1 MILTGMHILAESVMQ
16 HMHNL
21 RKESYMER
29 YNSYALDKLTDG
41 AKKALQEVLAEMGY
55 SGRYTISDPYL
66 FINSNRPVVIKAF
79 KKAEEAAHGCKGNL
93 VRVKKV
99 TEIDVWVPEFEAETI
114 DLAYSK
120 AIQKVKN
127 NEIPAKNSYIEV
139 YNERNDYWYNEL
151 DV

>member
-1 MILTGMHILAESVMQ
+1 
-16 HMHNL
+16 
-21 RKESYMER
+21 MER
-29 YNSYALDKLTDG
+29 YNSYELGSLTDG
-41 AKKALQEVLAEMGY
+41 AKKILPQVLDEMGY

-66 FINSNRPVVIKAF
+66 FINSNHPVVVKAF
-79 KKAEEAAHGCKGNL
+79 KNAEEVAHRCKGNL

-120 AIQKVKN
+120 AIHKVKN

>member
-1 MILTGMHILAESVMQ
+1 
-16 HMHNL
+16 
-21 RKESYMER
+21 MER
-29 YNSYALDKLTDG
+29 YNSYALDKLTDE
-41 AKKALQEVLAEMGY
+41 AKETLPEVLDEMGY
-55 SGRYTISDPYL
+55 SGRYTISGPSL

-79 KKAEEAAHGCKGNL
+79 TKAEEVAHGCKGNL

-99 TEIDVWVPEFEAETI
+99 TEIDVWVPELEAKTV
-114 DLAYSK
+114 DAAYSK
-120 AIQKVKN
+120 AIRKVKN